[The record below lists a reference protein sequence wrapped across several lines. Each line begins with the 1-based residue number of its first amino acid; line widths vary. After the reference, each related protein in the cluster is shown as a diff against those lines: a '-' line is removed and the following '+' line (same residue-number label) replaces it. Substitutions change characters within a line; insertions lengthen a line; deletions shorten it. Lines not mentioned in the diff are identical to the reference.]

1 MVIEGCM
8 GVSAIKTQVKMG
20 VITEVAIESEAEL
33 EFQWTHRATYS
44 LAGTKTYTEVELMV
58 KISSLWLAMKM
69 TLVS

>member
-33 EFQWTHRATYS
+33 EF
-44 LAGTKTYTEVELMV
+44 
-58 KISSLWLAMKM
+58 
-69 TLVS
+69 